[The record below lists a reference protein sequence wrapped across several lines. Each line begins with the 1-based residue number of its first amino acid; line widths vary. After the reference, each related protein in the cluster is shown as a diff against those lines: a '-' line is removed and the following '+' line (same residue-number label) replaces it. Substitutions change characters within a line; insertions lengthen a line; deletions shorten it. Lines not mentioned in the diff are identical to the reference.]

1 MKIPMYRYLSTI
13 YTLAI
18 SVGYTLTYFSL
29 DSVFPLVVLSIG
41 CSHGFGFVFCYAV
54 RCGM

>member
-1 MKIPMYRYLSTI
+1 ML
-13 YTLAI
+13 

-41 CSHGFGFVFCYAV
+41 CCHGFGFVFCYTARWKV
-54 RCGM
+54 VVDRLK